1 MDINNLNKSRYIRN
15 FGKDKK
21 LIVIITIIILI
32 WSLIYLMIFYKPSYK
47 SIAKIWI
54 KDLTGQEFVTSLGHQ
69 NPLASLNSAQNPL
82 LTQIEILKSNQ
93 LQDFVYNYRLKKKSK
108 TKPLNSDDLIDV
120 KNKEGT
126 DILSITLTCN
136 DPKEAQDLLNA
147 SLKEYDNINLL
158 INRKIRTTRR
168 KYIDLKLDEIEKKL
182 YETRNKIKLF
192 KSANLAISIDEE
204 SIKLVDQKIATSS
217 KLEDVT
223 ADINNTASSIV
234 ELENKLSLKAGEA
247 LDAVALGS
255 GNQSL
260 IKLRE
265 DLNTSIQQYEFD
277 SSKLAETNPKMI
289 AQKNKIA
296 AINSQIK
303 DQIKLS
309 LGKYAKNKGINI
321 FDSVREQLVENL
333 ITAQTKLIGLH
344 SEKNSINNS
353 ITKINSEQSKMPE
366 KMFTLDN
373 LQQEERTLGRAYD
386 ELREKQI
393 EARIKEAEAV
403 SNIIVID
410 SSTLPEGASFPSRN
424 HVLIISLLL
433 GIISGFSI
441 SILKTLLEDVCDDV
455 EEIEQITETSTIGTI
470 PWLKYHI
477 LSEPSEFIHKIAYN
491 NIVSNLMIKCYKNNN
506 KVLVFTSSSLKK
518 PQSSVLYYLACRLK
532 KLGHSVAVIDSDFR
546 IPTLLKDAAIEHKVK
561 TNLSDLILSL
571 ETKFRTTKTVDAQE
585 VLNALVEDEK
595 GIKHLGNKEM
605 VFEPYEFFGT
615 SSFESLVG
623 ILKAEFDWV
632 LIDTGAAHI
641 TPEFLIISRL
651 SDGVILFVN
660 KTITYTILKNITKTL
675 KNAGI
680 PIIGTIVRESESKLE
695 NEYKKYLR
703 YQEDRTIID

>member
-1 MDINNLNKSRYIRN
+1 M
-15 FGKDKK
+15 
-21 LIVIITIIILI
+21 
-32 WSLIYLMIFYKPSYK
+32 
-47 SIAKIWI
+47 
-54 KDLTGQEFVTSLGHQ
+54 
-69 NPLASLNSAQNPL
+69 
-82 LTQIEILKSNQ
+82 
-93 LQDFVYNYRLKKKSK
+93 
-108 TKPLNSDDLIDV
+108 
-120 KNKEGT
+120 
-126 DILSITLTCN
+126 
-136 DPKEAQDLLNA
+136 
-147 SLKEYDNINLL
+147 
-158 INRKIRTTRR
+158 
-168 KYIDLKLDEIEKKL
+168 KLDEIEKKL
-182 YETRNKIKLF
+182 YETRDKIKLF
-192 KSANLAISIDEE
+192 KSANLAISVDEE
-204 SIKLVDQKIATSS
+204 SIRLVDQKIATSS
-217 KLEDVT
+217 KLEDIT

-277 SSKLAETNPKMI
+277 SSKLAETNPKMV

-333 ITAQTKLIGLH
+333 VTAQTKLIGLH
-344 SEKNSINNS
+344 SEKNSINDS

-393 EARIKEAEAV
+393 EAKIKEAEAV
-403 SNIIVID
+403 SNIVVID
-410 SSTLPEGASFPSRN
+410 SPTLPEGASFPSRGQ
-424 HVLIISLLL
+424 VLIISLIL
-433 GIISGFSI
+433 GIISGFSV

-455 EEIEQITETSTIGTI
+455 EAVEQITETSTIGTI

-571 ETKFRTTKTVDAQE
+571 ETKFRTTRTVDAQE

-615 SSFESLVG
+615 SSFESIVG

-695 NEYKKYLR
+695 NEYKKYLK

>member
-1 MDINNLNKSRYIRN
+1 M
-15 FGKDKK
+15 
-21 LIVIITIIILI
+21 
-32 WSLIYLMIFYKPSYK
+32 
-47 SIAKIWI
+47 
-54 KDLTGQEFVTSLGHQ
+54 
-69 NPLASLNSAQNPL
+69 
-82 LTQIEILKSNQ
+82 
-93 LQDFVYNYRLKKKSK
+93 
-108 TKPLNSDDLIDV
+108 
-120 KNKEGT
+120 
-126 DILSITLTCN
+126 
-136 DPKEAQDLLNA
+136 NA
-147 SLKEYDNINLL
+147 ALKEYDNINLL

-182 YETRNKIKLF
+182 YETRDKIKLF
-192 KSANLAISIDEE
+192 KSANLAISVDEE
-204 SIKLVDQKIATSS
+204 SIRLVDQKIATSS
-217 KLEDVT
+217 KLEDIT
-223 ADINNTASSIV
+223 ADINNTESSIV

-277 SSKLAETNPKMI
+277 SSKLAETNPKMV

-333 ITAQTKLIGLH
+333 VTAQTKLIGLH
-344 SEKNSINNS
+344 SEKNSINDS

-393 EARIKEAEAV
+393 EAKIKEAEAV
-403 SNIIVID
+403 SNIVVID
-410 SSTLPEGASFPSRN
+410 SPTLPEGASFPSRGQ
-424 HVLIISLLL
+424 VLIISLIL
-433 GIISGFSI
+433 GIISGFSV

-455 EEIEQITETSTIGTI
+455 EAVEQITETSTIGTI

-571 ETKFRTTKTVDAQE
+571 ETKFRTTRTVDAQE

-615 SSFESLVG
+615 SSFESMVG

-680 PIIGTIVRESESKLE
+680 PIIGTLVRESESKLE
-695 NEYKKYLR
+695 NEYKKYLK
-703 YQEDRTIID
+703 YQEDRTIND

>member
-1 MDINNLNKSRYIRN
+1 MDINNLNKNRYIRN

-21 LIVIITIIILI
+21 LIVIITLIILI

-54 KDLTGQEFVTSLGHQ
+54 KDLSSEEFVTSLGHQ
-69 NPLASLNSAQNPL
+69 NPLASLNSAENPL
-82 LTQIEILKSNQ
+82 LTQMEILNSNQ
-93 LQDFVYNYRLKKKSK
+93 LKDFIYNYRLKKKSK
-108 TKPLNSDDLIDV
+108 RKPLNSDDLIDV

-126 DILSITLTCN
+126 DILSITLKCN
-136 DPKEAQDLLNA
+136 DPIEAQDLLNA
-147 SLKEYDNINLL
+147 ALKEYDNINLL

-182 YETRNKIKLF
+182 YETRDKIKLF
-192 KSANLAISIDEE
+192 KSANLAISVDEE
-204 SIKLVDQKIATSS
+204 SIRLVDQKIATSS
-217 KLEDVT
+217 KLEDIT

-277 SSKLAETNPKMI
+277 SSKLAETNPKMV

-333 ITAQTKLIGLH
+333 VTAQTKLIGLH
-344 SEKNSINNS
+344 SEKNSINDS

-393 EARIKEAEAV
+393 EAKIKEAEAV
-403 SNIIVID
+403 SNIVVID
-410 SSTLPEGASFPSRN
+410 SPTLPEGASFPSRGQ
-424 HVLIISLLL
+424 VLIISLIL
-433 GIISGFSI
+433 GIISGFSV

-455 EEIEQITETSTIGTI
+455 EAVEQITETSTIGTI

-571 ETKFRTTKTVDAQE
+571 ETKFRTTRTVDAQE

-615 SSFESLVG
+615 SSFESIVG

-695 NEYKKYLR
+695 NEYKKYLK